1 MRRTSRI
8 NPRALSW
15 SIGAGIGYSFVLTV
29 IMALSSL
36 IVKGFYPPFEFS
48 IAPIRSLIVS
58 PLEGVVQVLILLALI
73 LFVLPIRG
81 NAIVRELT
89 SARNLAIYT
98 SAGYLIL
105 SLLPYAI
112 STGYLQ
118 AYIGLVIAFNLINGV
133 IAGLA
138 SQISLG

>member
-58 PLEGVVQVLILLALI
+58 PVEGVVQVLILLA
-73 LFVLPIRG
+73 
-81 NAIVRELT
+81 
-89 SARNLAIYT
+89 
-98 SAGYLIL
+98 
-105 SLLPYAI
+105 
-112 STGYLQ
+112 
-118 AYIGLVIAFNLINGV
+118 
-133 IAGLA
+133 
-138 SQISLG
+138 